1 MQEKSGSR
9 PGVERI
15 PVCVNVVFDMVGSV
29 KPLEII
35 WDDGRRFPIEEVIS
49 FRPVPGRSRA
59 ESCYTVRVR
68 GKTRELF
75 FTNTPASRWHALG
88 LWWVEVMG
96 EATPKEGKDA
106 GDGEIT

>member
-1 MQEKSGSR
+1 MQGKSGSR

-15 PVCVNVVFDMVGSV
+15 PVCVNMVFDMVGSV

-35 WDDGRRFPIEEVIS
+35 WDDGRRFQIEEVIS
-49 FRPVPGRSRA
+49 FRPVPGRPWG

-75 FTNTPASRWHALG
+75 FKNTPGNRWHALV
-88 LWWVEVMG
+88 LWWVEVPA
-96 EATPKEGKDA
+96 ERERKERA
-106 GDGEIT
+106 